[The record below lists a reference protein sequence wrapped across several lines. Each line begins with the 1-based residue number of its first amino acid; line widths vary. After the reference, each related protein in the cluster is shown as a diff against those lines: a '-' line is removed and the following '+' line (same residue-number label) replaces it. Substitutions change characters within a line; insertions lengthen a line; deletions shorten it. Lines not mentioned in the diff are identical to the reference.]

1 VAAIVKNPLDLAIG
15 SLFIK
20 HTPFLDM
27 IYRKYTSQLAH
38 WLKKS
43 RRKPLVL
50 RGARQ
55 VGKSTLVREFA
66 KSAGLEIVE
75 VNLERHP
82 VLDPVF
88 RGLDV
93 GRICREIEGL
103 TGRRID
109 SAKTILFLDEIQ
121 AAPHALAA
129 LRYFHEEMPELPV
142 VAAGSLLEF
151 TLADREFSMP
161 VGRVEYLH
169 IGPLAFSEFLG
180 AADAGLVPYWEA
192 AGRFEEIPDTAH
204 ARLVERLREF
214 LFVGG
219 MPEAVREFLESGSL
233 TGVREVQRSI
243 VETYQDDF
251 AKYARRVELV
261 RLHGVFQRIPGNIG
275 RKIKYVN
282 LSREDLSRDTKACVD
297 LLVRAQVCHRV
308 EASHCSGLP
317 LAAGENA
324 KAFKLV
330 SMDVGIVNF
339 LCGGRWESLSQ
350 ATAQSLVNEGALAE
364 QFAGQH
370 LAYLDPGK
378 PALHY
383 WLREGKA
390 ENAEVDYVVAADGKI
405 LPIEVKAGSAGSL
418 KSLHQFCHEKK
429 SPVALRLDL
438 NKPSRF
444 PVIFKAREGAD
455 RAEVRFQLWSLPLYA
470 VEAVGGEVFHGAI
483 SRAGN

>member
-1 VAAIVKNPLDLAIG
+1 LQSNELDLSSG
-15 SLFIK
+15 RVFIK
-20 HTPFLDM
+20 HTFVLNM
-27 IYRKYTSQLAH
+27 IYRKATNHFSS
-38 WLKKS
+38 WLKKA

-66 KSAGLEIVE
+66 KSAGLEILE

-82 VLDPVF
+82 VLDSVF
-88 RGLDV
+88 RSLDV
-93 GRICREIEGL
+93 RRICREIEGL
-103 TGRRID
+103 SGRRID
-109 SAKTILFLDEIQ
+109 AANTILFLDEIQ

-151 TLADREFSMP
+151 TLADHEFSMP

-169 IGPLAFSEFLG
+169 LGPVGFSEFLG
-180 AADAGLVPYWEA
+180 AADSGLVPYLEA

-204 ARLVERLREF
+204 ARLVERLREYF
-214 LFVGG
+214 FVGG

-233 TGVREVQRSI
+233 TGVREIQRSI

-251 AKYARRVELV
+251 AKYARREELV
-261 RLHGVFQRIPGNIG
+261 RMHGVFQRIPGNLG

-308 EASHCSGLP
+308 VASHCSGLP

-324 KAFKLV
+324 KAFKLI
-330 SMDVGIVNF
+330 SMDVGVVNF
-339 LCGGRWESLSQ
+339 LSGGRWESLSQ
-350 ATAQSLVNEGALAE
+350 ATAQTLVNEGALAE

-378 PALHY
+378 PTLHY

-390 ENAEVDYVVAADGKI
+390 QNAEVDYVVAPDGKI
-405 LPIEVKAGSAGSL
+405 LPIEVKAGEAGSL
-418 KSLHQFCHEKK
+418 KSLHQFCYEKK
-429 SPVALRLDL
+429 CPIALRLDL

-444 PVIFKAREGAD
+444 PVVFKAREGAES
-455 RAEVRFQLWSLPLYA
+455 AEVGFELWSLPLYA
-470 VEAVGGEVFHGAI
+470 VEAIGGEAFRPAI
-483 SRAGN
+483 SKNGL

>member
-1 VAAIVKNPLDLAIG
+1 
-15 SLFIK
+15 
-20 HTPFLDM
+20 M
-27 IYRKYTSQLAH
+27 IYRKATVHLTD

-66 KSAGLEIVE
+66 KTAGLELLE

-88 RGLDV
+88 RTLDV
-93 GRICREIEGL
+93 VRICREIEGL
-103 TGRRID
+103 LGRRID
-109 SAKTILFLDEIQ
+109 AAKSLLFLDEIQ
-121 AAPHALAA
+121 ATPHALAA
-129 LRYFHEEMPELPV
+129 LRYFHEEMAELPV

-151 TLADREFSMP
+151 TLADHEFSMP

-169 IGPLAFSEFLG
+169 LGPVRFSEFLG
-180 AADAGLVPYWEA
+180 EADSGLIPYLEA
-192 AGRFEEIPDTAH
+192 AGRFEDIPDTAH

-251 AKYARRVELV
+251 AKYARREELV

-282 LSREDLSRDTKACVD
+282 LSREDLSRETKACVD
-297 LLVRAQVCHRV
+297 LLVRAQICHRV
-308 EASHCSGLP
+308 PASHCSGLP
-317 LAAGENA
+317 LAAGENT
-324 KAFKLV
+324 KSFKLI

-339 LCGGRWESLSQ
+339 LSGGRWESLSQ
-350 ATAQSLVNEGALAE
+350 ATAQTLVNEGALAE

-370 LAYLDPGK
+370 LAFLDPGK

-390 ENAEVDYVVAADGKI
+390 ENAEVDYVVAANGKI
-405 LPIEVKAGSAGSL
+405 LPVEVKAGAAGSL
-418 KSLHQFCHEKK
+418 KSLHQFCHEK
-429 SPVALRLDL
+429 SCVAALRLDL

-444 PVIFKAREGAD
+444 PVVFKTREGD
-455 RAEVRFQLWSLPLYA
+455 SSAEVRFELVSLPLYA
-470 VEAVGGEVFHGAI
+470 VEAVGGEHF
-483 SRAGN
+483 SMSL